1 LTTKLRVGLSL
12 GTLLVT
18 LGLGAQV
25 VVTPVQAATHAV
37 AISAKTTSAKAGSQ
51 IKLKGAVNV
60 RDLGGYRTKSGKT
73 VKAHMLLRAAALNKL
88 TKADTQ
94 KLKKTYHLATDVDLR
109 SKGEA
114 DKDPD
119 VKISGVAY
127 KFDPVVKDVSQQ
139 FAMTSK
145 DGVKIMEDGYKA
157 MVTTKQGQKAYKQLF
172 KVLLKNPK
180 GQAVLWHCTA
190 GKDRTGVGTAL
201 VLTALGVNR
210 KTVMS
215 DYLLSNKYLAASNQA
230 TLKQLKDKGADAAT
244 IKMTTDMMSVKK
256 SYLNAAFSAIDK
268 KYGSVDKYLQKGL
281 GLTKADQTKLQK
293 LYLK

>member
-1 LTTKLRVGLSL
+1 MLKSKLRLGLSL

-25 VVTPVQAATHAV
+25 VTTPVQAATHAV
-37 AISAKTTSAKAGSQ
+37 TTSAASTKAGSQ
-51 IKLKGAVNV
+51 IKLKGAINV
-60 RDLGGYRTKSGKT
+60 RDLGGYRTKTGKT
-73 VKAHMLLRAAALNKL
+73 VKAHVLLRAAALNKL
-88 TKADTQ
+88 TKADVQ
-94 KLKKTYHLATDVDLR
+94 KLKKTYHVRTDIDLR
-109 SKGEA
+109 SKAEA
-114 DKDPD
+114 AKDPD
-119 VKISGVAY
+119 VKMSGVNY
-127 KFDPVVKDVSQQ
+127 VFDPVVKDVSQQ
-139 FAMTSK
+139 FSLTSK
-145 DGVKIMEDGYKA
+145 DGNKVMQDGYKA
-157 MVTTKQGQKAYKQLF
+157 MVMTKQGQTAYKKMF

-210 KTVMS
+210 KTIMN
-215 DYLLSNKYLAASNQA
+215 DYLLSNKYLAASNKAAIQ
-230 TLKQLKDKGADAAT
+230 QLKDKGADAAT
-244 IKMTTDMMSVKK
+244 IKMMTDMMSVKK
-256 SYLNAAFSAIDK
+256 SYLNSAFSAINK

>member
-1 LTTKLRVGLSL
+1 MLKSKLRLGLSL
-12 GTLLVT
+12 GTVLVT

-25 VVTPVQAATHAV
+25 VATPVQAATHAV
-37 AISAKTTSAKAGSQ
+37 ATSASTKTGSQ

-60 RDLGGYRTKSGKT
+60 RDLGGYRTKTGKT
-73 VKAHMLLRAAALNKL
+73 VKAHVLLRAAALNKL
-88 TKADTQ
+88 TKADVQ
-94 KLKKTYHLATDVDLR
+94 KLKKTYHVRTDIDLR
-109 SKGEA
+109 SKAEA
-114 DKDPD
+114 AKDPD
-119 VKISGVAY
+119 VKMSGVNY
-127 KFDPVVKDVSQQ
+127 VFDPVVKDVSQQ
-139 FAMTSK
+139 FSLTSK
-145 DGVKIMEDGYKA
+145 DGNKVMQDGYKA
-157 MVTTKQGQKAYKQLF
+157 MVMTKQGQTAYKKMF

-215 DYLLSNKYLAASNQA
+215 DYLLSNKYLAASNKAAIQ
-230 TLKQLKDKGADAAT
+230 QLKDKGADAAT
-244 IKMTTDMMSVKK
+244 IKMMTDMMSVKK
-256 SYLNAAFSAIDK
+256 SYLNAAFSAINK

>member
-1 LTTKLRVGLSL
+1 MLKSKLRLGLSL
-12 GTLLVT
+12 GTILVT

-25 VVTPVQAATHAV
+25 VATPVQAATHAV
-37 AISAKTTSAKAGSQ
+37 TTSASTKAGSQ

-60 RDLGGYRTKSGKT
+60 RDLGGYRTKTGKT
-73 VKAHMLLRAAALNKL
+73 VKAHVLLRAAALNKL
-88 TKADTQ
+88 TKADVQ
-94 KLKKTYHLATDVDLR
+94 KLKKTYHVRTDIDLR
-109 SKGEA
+109 SKAEA
-114 DKDPD
+114 AKDPD
-119 VKISGVAY
+119 VKMSGVNY
-127 KFDPVVKDVSQQ
+127 VFDPVVKDVSQQ
-139 FAMTSK
+139 FSLTSK
-145 DGVKIMEDGYKA
+145 DGNKVMQDGYKA
-157 MVTTKQGQKAYKQLF
+157 MVMTKQGQTAYKKMF

-201 VLTALGVNR
+201 VLSALGVNR
-210 KTVMS
+210 KTVMN
-215 DYLLSNKYLAASNQA
+215 DYLLSNKYLAASNKAAIQ
-230 TLKQLKDKGADAAT
+230 QLKAKGADAAT
-244 IKMTTDMMSVKK
+244 IKMMTDMMSVKK